1 MNVYIYISNVIHI
14 YIYIH
19 VLFMLLYIYV
29 PHIYIHTYKT
39 IKMNANYRTNIAG
52 S

>member
-1 MNVYIYISNVIHI
+1 
-14 YIYIH
+14 
-19 VLFMLLYIYV
+19 MLLYIYMYRIY
-29 PHIYIHTYKT
+29 IYIHTYKT